1 MPGKYPATELF
12 AAMVANNRRAGL
24 PGHLRQRLL
33 APGLPR
39 RFTLAKSVDDAKEMF
54 DPPA

>member
-1 MPGKYPATELF
+1 MI
-12 AAMVANNRRAGL
+12 VAGL

-33 APGLPR
+33 DAGLPR
-39 RFTLAKSVDDAKEMF
+39 RFTLAESVDDAKGMF